1 VVVRIH
7 LDTDIGSDTDDACA
21 LAMLLGWPDVEIVAV
36 TTTIDPGGRR
46 AGFVG
51 ECLER
56 AGRLD
61 IPVAAGAS
69 VSMTTG
75 TCPGT
80 IPDDTRYWNRP
91 VRARPSRPGDA
102 LTLLQR
108 SIEAGATIVAIGP
121 YTNLAEL
128 ESLRPGSI
136 GRASIVLMG
145 GFVQPMGSGLP
156 DWGPEMD
163 WNVQCDTVA
172 AQMVFATAAQCTLVT
187 IPAACQAHLRRSHL
201 GRLRVAGPLGALLA
215 RQAEAHAIDND
226 MAAVAGAHV
235 GLPDD
240 LLNFQYDAVAC
251 AVAAGWSG
259 ATIEEICVSAVCDDG
274 VVRFEPDECGRPT
287 RVVVDIDV
295 SDFMSC
301 WFEAIERL
309 S

>member
-1 VVVRIH
+1 VVRIH
-7 LDTDIGSDTDDACA
+7 VDTDIGSDTDDACA
-21 LAMLLGWPDVEIVAV
+21 LAMLLGWSGVEIVAV

-51 ECLER
+51 QCLEL
-56 AGRLD
+56 AGRVD

-75 TCPGT
+75 QFPGT

-91 VRARPSRPGDA
+91 VPARPSRPGDA
-102 LTLLQR
+102 VTLLRR
-108 SIEAGATIVAIGP
+108 SIEVGATIVAIGP
-121 YTNLAEL
+121 YTNLAAL
-128 ESLRPGSI
+128 ESFRPGSL
-136 GRASIVLMG
+136 GRAPIVLMG
-145 GFVQPMGSGLP
+145 GFVHPMGPGLP

-163 WNVQCDTVA
+163 WNVQCDTDAAAVVFAAA
-172 AQMVFATAAQCTLVT
+172 AQATLVT

-201 GRLRVAGPLGALLA
+201 GRLRVAGPVGALLA
-215 RQAEAHAIDND
+215 RQAEAYSVDGGIAE
-226 MAAVAGAHV
+226 VARAHV

-259 ATIEEICVSAVCDDG
+259 ATIEEMGLSAVLDDG
-274 VVRFEPDECGRPT
+274 LLRFEPDARGRPT

-295 SDFMSC
+295 DDFTSC
-301 WFEAIERL
+301 WFEAIERP